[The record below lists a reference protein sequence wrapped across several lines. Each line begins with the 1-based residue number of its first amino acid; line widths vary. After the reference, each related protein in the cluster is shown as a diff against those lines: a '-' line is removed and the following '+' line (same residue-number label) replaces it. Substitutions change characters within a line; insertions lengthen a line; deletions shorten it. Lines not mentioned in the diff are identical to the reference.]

1 MGVILKLHKENLTFN
16 GSRSDFYSDWRLTIL
31 SGFAQFARN
40 IILERQ

>member
-16 GSRSDFYSDWRLTIL
+16 GSRSGFYSEL